1 MSSPPLIP
9 PSESDPNGS
18 RKLVDYFEVITRNRL
33 IVFRITVL
41 SALVSIVVSL
51 LLPKI
56 YYSTAR
62 ILPPQQEN
70 GIFSLML
77 GQMGGG
83 VANLAS
89 DILGSGSTS
98 DLYASILK
106 SEAIK
111 DRVIDRFKLIE
122 VYKKSYR
129 LDTYK
134 TLDETVSVDVGKKDG
149 IISITVEDKDPKRA
163 AAIANAYVEELGAL
177 TRGLNTTGAS
187 QQRKF
192 LEERLIKA
200 KADLAS
206 TEDALKNFQS
216 KNKAIDITEQAKGSI
231 QEIADI
237 TGRLALEEVKLS
249 TLQQQF
255 TDASHEVVTQ
265 KKVIATLRSQLARKE
280 GQEPQGVL
288 PSIGSVPAI
297 GEQYVRLMRE
307 FKIQEALVELLT
319 KQFELMRYNEANTIS
334 TVQVIQKATVPDKKT
349 KPKRSLIVMASTITG
364 ALFSIVYVFFINYST
379 QLPLED
385 RRRWRNVISGL
396 ISRKF
401 TV

>member
-18 RKLVDYFEVITRNRL
+18 RKLVDYFEVITKNRL

-349 KPKRSLIVMASTITG
+349 KPKRSLLVMASTITG

-379 QLPLED
+379 QLPLEEEGD
-385 RRRWRNVISGL
+385 GAMS
-396 ISRKF
+396 
-401 TV
+401 

>member
-9 PSESDPNGS
+9 PSESDPNGP

-33 IVFRITVL
+33 IVLRITVL
-41 SALVSIVVSL
+41 SALVSVVVSL

-56 YYSTAR
+56 YNSTAR

-192 LEERLIKA
+192 LEERLTKA

-349 KPKRSLIVMASTITG
+349 KPKRSLLVMASTITG
-364 ALFSIVYVFFINYST
+364 ALFSIVYVFFIDYST

-401 TV
+401 TI

>member
-349 KPKRSLIVMASTITG
+349 KPKRSLLVMASTITG

>member
-265 KKVIATLRSQLARKE
+265 KKVIAILRSQLARKE

-349 KPKRSLIVMASTITG
+349 KPKRSLLVMASTITG

-396 ISRKF
+396 ISRKY

>member
-18 RKLVDYFEVITRNRL
+18 RKLVDYFEVITKNRL

-349 KPKRSLIVMASTITG
+349 KPKRSLLVMASTITG

>member
-349 KPKRSLIVMASTITG
+349 KPKRSLLVMASTITG

-396 ISRKF
+396 ISRKY